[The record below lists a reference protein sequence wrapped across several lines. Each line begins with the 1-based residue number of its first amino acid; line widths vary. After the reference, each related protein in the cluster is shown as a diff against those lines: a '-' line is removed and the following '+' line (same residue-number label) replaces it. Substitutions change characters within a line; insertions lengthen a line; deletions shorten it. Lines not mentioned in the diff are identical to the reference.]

1 MRWRHIRGV
10 LLQEMFVTIHSLE
23 VVVDVFIFPLVNIF
37 IFGLISAYIAGNDQ
51 VLAAHYVFLGMLLW
65 QVIAI
70 TAYSV
75 TVGSMWNIWS
85 RNMSNMFIAPLQ
97 VREYIFAQ
105 FASGCVKALMLLVMG
120 SLFSA
125 WLFNFNV
132 LEVGLLNL
140 ALVFLV
146 FALFGF
152 ALALVILGI
161 IFRFGTRLAALS
173 WSLPWLFQ
181 PLAAAFFP
189 IEELPKALQAVAYVL
204 PPSYAFE
211 AARNGLAYHVVDWPL
226 FAAGVILALAYCV
239 ASVVV
244 FKLFLKKSK
253 DIGQFARNE
262 A

>member
-1 MRWRHIRGV
+1 MKWRHIRGV
-10 LLQEMFVTIHSLE
+10 FLQEIFVTMHSLE
-23 VVVDVFIFPLVNIF
+23 VIVDVFIFPLVNIF
-37 IFGLISAYIAGNDQ
+37 IFGLISVYIAGNEQ
-51 VLAAHYVFLGMLLW
+51 VLAARYVFLGMLLW

-85 RNMSNMFIAPLQ
+85 RNLSNMFIAPLTI
-97 VREYIFAQ
+97 REYVFAQ
-105 FASGCVKALMLLVMG
+105 FASGCLKALMLLAIG
-120 SLFSA
+120 SFFSV

-146 FALFGF
+146 FGLFGF
-152 ALALVILGI
+152 ALAMVILGI

-189 IEELPKALQAVAYVL
+189 IAELPKALQVVAYAL

-211 AARNGLAYHVVDWPL
+211 AARHGLAYHVVDWRL
-226 FAAGVILALAYCV
+226 FAAGIILAAAYCV
-239 ASVVV
+239 AAVIV
-244 FKLFLKKSK
+244 FKSFLKRSK
-253 DIGQFARNE
+253 EIGQFARNE